1 MYNPVKT
8 VGSKHNMSPRSEA
21 ILGCTFN
28 CIEKVLKHEILE
40 AVNRHS
46 FQFALSQRVL
56 HLQIIHLCL
65 HPLLYNTEL
74 ITLIN

>member
-8 VGSKHNMSPRSEA
+8 VGSKHSMSPTSGA

-28 CIEKVLKHEILE
+28 YIEKVLKHEILE

-46 FQFALSQRVL
+46 FEIV
-56 HLQIIHLCL
+56 
-65 HPLLYNTEL
+65 
-74 ITLIN
+74 